1 MTPDPPLAL
10 MDMAYNTVNQLYL
23 NAILEM
29 TKEKTVSMSISKS
42 YNAIKVEK
50 IDDKLFEIFDIIN
63 FLIAKDNFKTNIPF
77 FY

>member
-50 IDDKLFEIFDIIN
+50 
-63 FLIAKDNFKTNIPF
+63 
-77 FY
+77 